1 MSIPQI
7 NCCPG
12 TLAEGFK
19 TYSNTCLRRVFKGKK
34 VNHVLS
40 YDPPSFNS
48 NDTFKYLENKKY
60 LSISGVQ
67 EKVTMV
73 LEKNLLRLTQPG
85 ERSTYILKPI
95 PRDLMAVD
103 QVPANEHLTMQIAR
117 QVYGI
122 ATAENAL
129 IFFQNGESA
138 YITKR
143 FDVKEDGSKHGVED
157 FASLAE
163 VTEGKA
169 GKSFKYSYSYE
180 QLGALVQK
188 FVPSYR
194 IELEKLY
201 TLIIFNFL
209 FSNGDAHLKN
219 FSVIETPNGDHV
231 LSPAYDL
238 LNTRLHVN
246 DTDFALDTGLFQ
258 DDYESKVMRS
268 NGHVGLDDFHQMA
281 HRWNINEKRR
291 DKILT
296 PFLMAQPLVKALTNR
311 SFLNLEVKNEYL
323 KLYEIKRS
331 FLNMV

>member
-1 MSIPQI
+1 M
-7 NCCPG
+7 
-12 TLAEGFK
+12 
-19 TYSNTCLRRVFKGKK
+19 
-34 VNHVLS
+34 
-40 YDPPSFNS
+40 
-48 NDTFKYLENKKY
+48 
-60 LSISGVQ
+60 
-67 EKVTMV
+67 
-73 LEKNLLRLTQPG
+73 
-85 ERSTYILKPI
+85 
-95 PRDLMAVD
+95 
-103 QVPANEHLTMQIAR
+103 
-117 QVYGI
+117 
-122 ATAENAL
+122 
-129 IFFQNGESA
+129 
-138 YITKR
+138 
-143 FDVKEDGSKHGVED
+143 
-157 FASLAE
+157 
-163 VTEGKA
+163 
-169 GKSFKYSYSYE
+169 
-180 QLGALVQK
+180 QK